1 VSKQREYMDFML
13 NGELQF
19 LKRTASEDKCE
30 LVKEEKMSAM
40 HSAME
45 QFAKVGGKVVESNV
59 IDKDESNDNEQ
70 VIDKEES
77 NDDELDEA
85 ALAEAADAIKEAM
98 RTANGFVNNSA
109 EGSAEDE
116 EEEDESD
123 EEADEADIDAAIND
137 ASTDED
143 SDEE

>member
-1 VSKQREYMDFML
+1 MDFML

-45 QFAKVGGKVVESNV
+45 EFAKVGGNVVESEV
-59 IDKDESNDNEQ
+59 IDK
-70 VIDKEES
+70 VES

-116 EEEDESD
+116 EDDESE